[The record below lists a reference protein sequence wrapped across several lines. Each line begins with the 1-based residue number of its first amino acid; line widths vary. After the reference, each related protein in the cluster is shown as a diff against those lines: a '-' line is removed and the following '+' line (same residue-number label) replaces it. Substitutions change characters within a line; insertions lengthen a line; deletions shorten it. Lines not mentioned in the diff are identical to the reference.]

1 VYRINV
7 SNKLVFNI
15 IRYLALSIL
24 FIVPFAITPVA
35 NAAGSSSFTITPN
48 SGNYAVGST
57 LSITVNEDSGLVGV
71 NAVQLNL
78 SYNSN
83 LLFNSI
89 SSSTTPFTLCGSS
102 SGGGGNVSIACAA
115 KNVSVTN
122 TQLVAVINFTV
133 QTSGGIAIGVVNGPI
148 NNTTQIV
155 SSSQTNVWNGVLT
168 SFIGTSGSSGG
179 GTPTVTSVP
188 YVTPTVNNTAPIAP
202 STSAAPVT
210 SSTSSSLTNTTK
222 TPSTTTDQGSNASP
236 DSLAASPNSLTIDVV
251 DSRGRPIDKAKV
263 TITPGNIV
271 AFTNSGGLAIFK
283 YVGIGSHTVAISS
296 PGKKTITKPL
306 VLSPGQE
313 RQVSYNLVNNN
324 NSLRTALTVLIVTIL
339 ALGFAFRLLI
349 FRKFKTHFQHSLVY
363 DPIISSDVVSTPI
376 ISSIINQNDLVIKS
390 KQIDLVTEPMI
401 ISPNNQAEVVLS
413 EASKPTPGSTINPS
427 PILSD
432 GHTKPQKAG
441 NIIMPNS
448 GNND

>member
-263 TITPGNIV
+263 TITPGNI
-271 AFTNSGGLAIFK
+271 
-283 YVGIGSHTVAISS
+283 GSHTVAISS